1 MTMVKSFFI
10 LVFLTLT
17 LSGAGGQVVN
27 FRLNDLNN
35 RPRSFSELR
44 GDKLTLIDF
53 WATWCRPCLRAI
65 PELNRIHEIYGDRGV
80 NIIGVNCDGPRSIS
94 KVLPLTRSLQV
105 SYPVVTDMNADLMK
119 SLNLSAFPTLLLAD
133 REGKVLWV
141 HEGFIPGD
149 EELIKREIERYL
161 ERYN

>member
-1 MTMVKSFFI
+1 MVKSFFI

-27 FRLNDLNN
+27 FRLNDLDN

-65 PELNRIHEIYGDRGV
+65 PELNRINEIYGDRGV

-119 SLNLSAFPTLLLAD
+119 RLNLSAFPTLLLAD
-133 REGKVLWV
+133 HEGKVLWM

-149 EELIKREIERYL
+149 EELIKREIDRHL

>member
-1 MTMVKSFFI
+1 MVKSFFI

>member
-1 MTMVKSFFI
+1 MVKSFFI

-27 FRLNDLNN
+27 FRLNDLDN

-65 PELNRIHEIYGDRGV
+65 PELNRINEIYGDRGV

-133 REGKVLWV
+133 HEGKVLWV

-149 EELIKREIERYL
+149 EELIKREIDRHL